1 MRHIIKYISKKRKKM
16 EINSEGNLLSKD
28 LKNTSDTMKLYF
40 LEKTVD
46 ESVELINYG
55 LNFLGKIEFANA
67 FLIFSLSFLNLS
79 RGFELLM
86 KCMIC
91 YREYN
96 DLGRFPTKKNMRK
109 DYGHDIN
116 KLREK
121 IGINYQGLFQKKAS
135 NTRIVSQLQEDYNFI
150 NENEEIIRILE
161 IISKYATVDRYYN
174 LDYVVL
180 DSPPKDVSAQSEM
193 QKMIL
198 EFLEKDK
205 QLRSTFMNNRENSL
219 SDDKIWQEIIEKY
232 IKPDLIKFKRALG
245 RQFVYGILGEKAKKC
260 RSICSYKFTS

>member
-1 MRHIIKYISKKRKKM
+1 M
-16 EINSEGNLLSKD
+16 EINSEENLLSKD
-28 LKNTSDTMKLYF
+28 LKITSDTMKLYF
-40 LEKTVD
+40 LKKTVD

-55 LNFLGKIEFANA
+55 LKFLDKIEFADA

-96 DLGRFPTKKNMRK
+96 DLGHFPTQKEMEG
-109 DYGHDIN
+109 YGHNIN
-116 KLREK
+116 KLRKK
-121 IGINYQGLFQKKAS
+121 IGTNYQGLFRKKTS
-135 NTRIVSQLQEDYNFI
+135 NARIISQLKEDRNFI
-150 NENEEIIRILE
+150 NKDKEFIRILK

-174 LDYVVL
+174 LHYVVL
-180 DSPPKDVSAQSEM
+180 DNPPKDTSAQSEM

-205 QLRSTFMNNRENSL
+205 QLCSTFMNDRENSL
-219 SDDKIWQEIIEKY
+219 TM
-232 IKPDLIKFKRALG
+232 IKFG
-245 RQFVYGILGEKAKKC
+245 KK
-260 RSICSYKFTS
+260 

>member
-1 MRHIIKYISKKRKKM
+1 M
-16 EINSEGNLLSKD
+16 EINSEENLLSKD
-28 LKNTSDTMKLYF
+28 LKITSDTMKLHF
-40 LEKTVD
+40 LKKTVD

-55 LNFLGKIEFANA
+55 LKFLDKIEFADA

-96 DLGRFPTKKNMRK
+96 DLGHFPTQKEMERF
-109 DYGHDIN
+109 GHNIN
-116 KLREK
+116 KLRKK
-121 IGINYQGLFQKKAS
+121 IGTNYQGLFRKKTS
-135 NTRIVSQLQEDYNFI
+135 NARIISQLKEDRNFI
-150 NENEEIIRILE
+150 NKDKEFIRILK

-174 LDYVVL
+174 LHYVVL
-180 DSPPKDVSAQSEM
+180 DNPPKDTSAQSEM

-205 QLRSTFMNNRENSL
+205 QLCSTFMNDRENSL
-219 SDDKIWQEIIEKY
+219 IDDKIWQEIVEKY
-232 IKPDLIKFKRALG
+232 VKPDLIKFKRALR
-245 RQFVYGILGEKAKKC
+245 RQFVYGILGDKAKKC
-260 RSICSYKFTS
+260 RSVCSYKFTS